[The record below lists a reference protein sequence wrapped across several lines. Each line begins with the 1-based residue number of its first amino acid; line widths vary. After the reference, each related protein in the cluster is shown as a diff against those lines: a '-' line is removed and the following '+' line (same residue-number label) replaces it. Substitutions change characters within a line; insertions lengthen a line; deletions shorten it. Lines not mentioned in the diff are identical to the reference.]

1 MQWRPMELVD
11 LPAVERIGEIVHPLF
26 PERPE
31 VPAERLELFPAGCL
45 VAASSMGPMGYAV
58 AHPWLTGAL
67 PALDVLLGSLPPQ
80 ADCLYLHDVALLPQ
94 LRGSG
99 LGAEL
104 VGMLVALARAHGLAR
119 LALTAVG
126 GSAGYWRR
134 HGLAA
139 WDTGDG
145 ALAKK
150 LASYGADAVYMVR
163 PV

>member
-1 MQWRPMELVD
+1 MEPAD
-11 LPAVERIGEIVHPLF
+11 LPAVERIGGIVHPLF

-31 VPAERLELFPAGCL
+31 VPAERLGLFPGGCL

-58 AHPWLTGAL
+58 AHPWVTGAP

-99 LGAEL
+99 LGAQL
-104 VGMLVALARAHGLAR
+104 VGMLVALAGTRGLAR

-126 GSAGYWRR
+126 GSAGYWQR
-134 HGLAA
+134 HGFAA
-139 WDTGDG
+139 WEAGDA
-145 ALAKK
+145 ALAGK
-150 LASYGADAVYMVR
+150 LASYGGDAVYMVR
-163 PV
+163 PL